1 MINFKTLLMHEF
13 LRIIHSLKF
22 STMSLFAVLVTIL
35 CVYVQIMDFHDRK
48 ITFDEELM
56 KAEESLSNTKVY
68 SYLNVPIVIEPNPLS
83 IFCKGIDDKV
93 GNKIDVSLTEVPQFK
108 KTSEKKNSFLDIF
121 LTFDLITLVQIIFSV
136 ITLFIVAD
144 TISGEREEG
153 TLKLIFSSSVLKFEY
168 FLTKFFS
175 SLIVLAIPLTIIFIF
190 TTMII
195 LFQPFI
201 TLSTSHWLTIFFLY
215 LACLIFISIYILI
228 ALIISSVSSSAST
241 SVLFGLLIWI
251 ALVFIYPNITNYI
264 VNSTV
269 KIPTSDVIKKQIDQ
283 MREDIAKKVE
293 DSFEPYNGPQS
304 YTHYYGGEYGIP
316 YFIGITQKPVFVM
329 WEQRIKKA
337 IPIIL
342 DGMEQIYRIKND
354 FKQQFINQEKTA
366 TVFVRLLPGFLLE
379 ESTTKIS
386 GTHYIYRDVR
396 ILNRAKLYRDE
407 LIEYLKSKDAFGLKF
422 FSQMDTKDMHEN
434 KSDYTEEVRNK
445 WGSYDGCPPLDLS
458 DMPKFRFQNR
468 SLIPAEI
475 VIDLVLML
483 LINSVLFLM
492 GSYLFSR
499 SDLRVK
505 LG

>member
-1 MINFKTLLMHEF
+1 MNNFKPLLKQEL
-13 LRIIHSLKF
+13 LRHLYSLKF
-22 STMSLFAVLVTIL
+22 TTMSLFAVLVTIL
-35 CVYVQIMDFHDRK
+35 CIYVQIMDFHDRK
-48 ITFDEELM
+48 ITYNEELI

-83 IFCKGIDDKV
+83 IFCKGVDDKV

-168 FLTKFFS
+168 FLTKYFS
-175 SLIVLAIPLTIIFIF
+175 SLIVLAIPLTIIFIL
-190 TTMII
+190 TTVII

-201 TLSTSHWLTIFFLY
+201 TLSTYHWLTIFFLY
-215 LACLIFISIYILI
+215 LTCLIFISIYILI

-269 KIPTSDVIKKQIDQ
+269 KIPTSDVITKQIDQ
-283 MREDIAKKVE
+283 MQEDIAKKVD
-293 DSFEPYNGPQS
+293 DSFEPYNGLQD
-304 YTHYYGGEYGIP
+304 YTHYHGGDYGIP
-316 YFIGITQKPVFVM
+316 YFIGITQKPVFEM
-329 WEQRIKKA
+329 WERRVKKA

-366 TVFVRLLPGFLLE
+366 TAYVRLLPGFLLE
-379 ESTTKIS
+379 ESTTKFAK
-386 GTHYIYRDVR
+386 THYIYRDIQ

-407 LIEYLKSKDAFGLKF
+407 FIEYLKSKDAFGLKF
-422 FSQMDTKDMHEN
+422 FSRMDKKDMHEN
-434 KSDYTEEVRNK
+434 NSDYTEEVRNK
-445 WGSYDGCPPLDLS
+445 WI
-458 DMPKFRFQNR
+458 F
-468 SLIPAEI
+468 
-475 VIDLVLML
+475 
-483 LINSVLFLM
+483 
-492 GSYLFSR
+492 
-499 SDLRVK
+499 
-505 LG
+505 